1 MQYKLFRRWYTLAK
15 TFHIKAQGQKLVPLE
30 KECIPSDW
38 TSDANIYM
46 TDVRGGDISDRKRSL
61 PNYNF
66 G

>member
-1 MQYKLFRRWYTLAK
+1 MAK

-38 TSDANIYM
+38 TSDAKIYM
-46 TDVRGGDISDRKRSL
+46 TDVRGGDLSDRKRSL